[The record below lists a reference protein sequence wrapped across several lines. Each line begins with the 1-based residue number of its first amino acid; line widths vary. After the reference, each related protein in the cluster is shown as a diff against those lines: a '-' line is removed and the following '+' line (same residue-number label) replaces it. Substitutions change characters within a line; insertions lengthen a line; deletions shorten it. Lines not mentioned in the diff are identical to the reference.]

1 MVRLKALFLKLWSFN
16 LALLDQALVSGI
28 NFVTGVLAAR
38 ILTPIEFGQ
47 YVLAFTVIFA
57 VNTFQSALVVD
68 PMLSI
73 GAKKTSDV
81 AVPYFS
87 AILLH
92 QGALSIALC
101 TMMFVAY
108 SVASFFFSTWGL
120 EALIWPLVLTTTA
133 FQWQEF
139 MRRYFF
145 ARGRVLTA
153 TINDAV
159 RYGTQI
165 VGVIAVMRWAT
176 APTSSDL
183 LLVVAASGAIS
194 LGHAAIYFGPVRWRR
209 DIIGSS
215 FREHWR
221 YSAWLVP
228 TSGLRAANSATL
240 ISAAGYFYGAGA
252 AGVLRAAQNLVAF
265 VHIFYMGLDSI
276 GLAKAAQALS
286 LHGTNALRN
295 ISLKL
300 AIVGGGTIIIALAI
314 VGLSAKWLLILFYGD
329 RYQGIEYLVHLWALS
344 YAVMFFNLPLGITLR
359 ALEVTK
365 PLFIAEVLQSVFV
378 IVAFYPLLKFLGP
391 SGTVVG
397 VLFQNLIVVVYF
409 TSVLLKGFRHGGGF
423 GRQQYSGLANAQIGG
438 KATAARQS

>member
-28 NFVTGVLAAR
+28 NFVTGILAAR

-57 VNTFQSALVVD
+57 INAFQSALVID

-73 GAKKTSDV
+73 GAKKTRDV

-108 SVASFFFSTWGL
+108 SVASIFLPTWEL
-120 EALIWPLVLTTTA
+120 EDLIWPLILTTTA

-145 ARGRVLTA
+145 ACGRVLTA
-153 TINDAV
+153 AINDAI
-159 RYGTQI
+159 RYGAQ
-165 VGVIAVMRWAT
+165 VAGVIAVMRWAA

-183 LLVVAASGAIS
+183 LLVVTASGAIS
-194 LGHAAIYFGPVRWRR
+194 LVHAAIYFGPVRWRR
-209 DIIGSS
+209 DIISSS

-221 YSAWLVP
+221 YSGWLVP
-228 TSGLRAANSATL
+228 TSALRAANSATL

-276 GLAKAAQALS
+276 GLAKAAHALS
-286 LHGTNALRN
+286 VHGTSALRN

-300 AIVGGGTIIIALAI
+300 AIFAGGTIMVALAI
-314 VGLSAKWLLILFYGD
+314 VGLSAKWLLLLFYGD
-329 RYQGIEYLVHLWALS
+329 RYQGIEYLVHLWALA

-365 PLFIAEVLQSVFV
+365 PFFIAEMLQSVFV
-378 IVAFYPLLKFLGP
+378 LVAFYPLLKFLGP
-391 SGTVVG
+391 SGAVLG
-397 VLFQNLIVVVYF
+397 VLFQNLIVVIYF
-409 TSVLLKGFRHGGGF
+409 ATVLLRGFRQGGGF
-423 GRQQYSGLANAQIGG
+423 ARQYSGSANPHLGG
-438 KATAARQS
+438 KATVAGQS